1 MYKYSKISS
10 IRLLNAHP
18 ALQEVFNR
26 LINYVNLGVTC
37 SLRTIE
43 EQKKMVVD
51 KKSKTMNSKHLSK
64 RDRGLGD
71 EECSRA
77 IDFVWYNN
85 HKKDYSWN
93 PLVYRVIGPAI
104 VQVAKEMGY
113 EFRWGGDWDQDGDQT
128 DQTFMDLVHIEYI
141 GKVN

>member
-1 MYKYSKISS
+1 MYKYSGTSQG
-10 IRLLNAHP
+10 RLVQAHP
-18 ALQEVFNR
+18 ALQEVFNVMIR
-26 LINYVNLGVTC
+26 FINLGITC

-43 EQKKMVVD
+43 EQKEMVRN
-51 KKSKTMNSKHLSK
+51 KKSKTMNSKHISLK
-64 RDRGLGD
+64 DKGLGD

-85 HKKDYSWN
+85 HINKHSWN

-104 VQVAKEMGY
+104 VQVGKDMGH
-113 EFRWGGDWDQDGDQT
+113 ELRWGGDWDQDGDQT

-141 GKVN
+141 GKIK